1 MVSGKIIR
9 NILIGLRAVV
19 KRPWRNILVLQGII
33 WGVALIVFPASLR
46 TGSKAL
52 ARQKAHELRL
62 DHLSI
67 ESQIKEVGECL
78 SLADFVALEKEFV
91 PGRVVAAAPVQ
102 VREGYRLEAQDGVV
116 ETSLVITTPSMQQAR
131 DFRVA
136 RGRYFTAEDIEKR
149 EKVCVLEPG
158 LAKELFPGQDPL
170 NRHVDV
176 HRPRGMPPRRLKVI
190 GVMEQRD
197 PESLATNDLG
207 FTRAREIEAIK
218 LVAQPLGLRNPK
230 QEWKYSDRCIHL
242 PLTDGGGDTVIDW
255 IVLKAVDA
263 ANTKQLQREL
273 MNLFARRGRK
283 AAIYGNLFYPAL
295 VEAEKHTYDV
305 LYLAIFFVC
314 VGMSGMA
321 IVIVMLISVVERSRE
336 IAIRRIEG
344 AERADIRLQFLAEG
358 GILCLLGGVAGVP
371 LGLLL
376 AEISAWLRPHIQP
389 LVAVGFP
396 WETALLAVAG
406 ATVVGIV
413 SALLPARR
421 AAGLEPAVVLSQ
433 NY

>member
-52 ARQKAHELRL
+52 AYQKARELRL

-116 ETSLVITTPSMQQAR
+116 ETSLVITGPSMQQAR
-131 DFRVA
+131 DFRVG
-136 RGRYFTAEDIEKR
+136 RGRYFTAEDIKKR

-158 LAKELFPGQDPL
+158 LAKELFPGKDPL
-170 NRHVDV
+170 NRYVDV
-176 HRPRGMPPRRLKVI
+176 HRPGGEPSRRLVI

-242 PLTDGGGDTVIDW
+242 PLTVGGDDTVIDW

-273 MNLFARRGRK
+273 IDLFARRGRK

-295 VEAEKHTYDV
+295 VEAEKHTYEV

-376 AEISAWLRPHIQP
+376 AEFSAWLRPHIQP

-396 WETALLAVAG
+396 WTTALLAIAG

-433 NY
+433 DY

>member
-1 MVSGKIIR
+1 MGSGKITR

-46 TGSKAL
+46 TGSRAL
-52 ARQKAHELRL
+52 ARQKARELHL
-62 DHLSI
+62 DHISI
-67 ESQIKEVGECL
+67 ESQVREIGDCL
-78 SLADFVALEKEFV
+78 NLEDFVAMEKEFV
-91 PGRVVAAAPVQ
+91 PGRVIAAAPVQ
-102 VREGYRLEAQDGVV
+102 VREGYRLMAQSRTV
-116 ETSLVITTPSMQQAR
+116 ETSLVITRPSVQQAR
-131 DFRVA
+131 DFRVG
-136 RGRYFTAEDIEKR
+136 RGRYFTAEDIKKR
-149 EKVCVLEPG
+149 EEVCVLEPG
-158 LAKELFPGQDPL
+158 LVKELFPGKDPL
-170 NRHVDV
+170 NRYVYV
-176 HRPRGMPPRRLKVI
+176 HRPRGMSPRRLRVI

-207 FTRAREIEAIK
+207 FTRTKEAEAIK
-218 LVAQPLGLRNPK
+218 LIAQPLGLRNPK
-230 QEWKYSDRCIHL
+230 QEWKYSDKCVHL
-242 PLTDGGGDTVIDW
+242 PLMAGGGDTVIDW
-255 IVLKAVDA
+255 IILKAVDA

-273 MNLFARRGRK
+273 IDFFARRARK
-283 AAIYGNLFYPAL
+283 VAIYGNLFYPAL
-295 VEAEKHTYDV
+295 VEAEKHTYEA

-344 AERADIRLQFLAEG
+344 AQCADIRLQFLAEG

-371 LGLLL
+371 VGILL
-376 AEISAWLRPHIQP
+376 AEISAWFRPHVQP

-396 WETALLAVAG
+396 WATALLAVAG
-406 ATVVGIV
+406 AAVAGFV

-421 AAGLEPAVVLSQ
+421 AAKLEPASVLAQ
-433 NY
+433 NN